1 MELTNQLKICFPRI
15 SMNRKAFKGIQFRK
29 EFMKQLQLTDR
40 SPPFNEQQ
48 QLLEC
53 QDSVN

>member
-1 MELTNQLKICFPRI
+1 MELTNQLKTCFPRI

-40 SPPFNEQQ
+40 SPPFNEK
-48 QLLEC
+48 LLLLDC
-53 QDSVN
+53 QDPVN